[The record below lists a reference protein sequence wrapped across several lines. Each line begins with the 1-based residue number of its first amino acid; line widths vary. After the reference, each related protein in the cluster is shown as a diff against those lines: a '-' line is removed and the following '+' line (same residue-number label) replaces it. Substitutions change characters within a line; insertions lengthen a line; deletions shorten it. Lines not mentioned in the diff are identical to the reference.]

1 LDLGATLA
9 GTGFSTSFTT
19 LPSVQR
25 QVSWNGVIS
34 LGLTNSSSTIL
45 TDITLVSEELST
57 LTGLNTAKHRMSR
70 PDHCPRCAKPMW
82 REDLVKDG
90 YTKSL
95 VCEDCWDPPDM
106 TGKHKVP
113 QVREIDP

>member
-1 LDLGATLA
+1 
-9 GTGFSTSFTT
+9 
-19 LPSVQR
+19 
-25 QVSWNGVIS
+25 
-34 LGLTNSSSTIL
+34 
-45 TDITLVSEELST
+45 
-57 LTGLNTAKHRMSR
+57 
-70 PDHCPRCAKPMW
+70 MW